1 MIIFELSLAAN
12 EGLGIIIQNGSLS
25 LIVWS
30 FVQVLGNSG
39 RVSRK
44 ILGGKKKQST
54 GTTSKWLVKQFL
66 EISGTILS

>member
-1 MIIFELSLAAN
+1 MIFFELSLAAN
-12 EGLGIIIQNGSLS
+12 EGLGIIIQNGGLS

-44 ILGGKKKQST
+44 ILGGKKNRARGQLQS
-54 GTTSKWLVKQFL
+54 GL
-66 EISGTILS
+66 LSNS